1 MVVAGFIVLLLVPD
15 RKPLLRACKCLL
27 FAWLRLIFPSNPLE
41 VPKEMKSEELSSF
54 PGVEERFSPP
64 EADGNLFRNENFFF
78 STGIALLAVVLLF
91 VVVLLEV
98 VFDAMVSLEI
108 DGLSFLRRYPG
119 ALTV

>member
-27 FAWLRLIFPSNPLE
+27 FAWFRLVFPSNPLE

-78 STGIALLAVVLLF
+78 STGRALLA